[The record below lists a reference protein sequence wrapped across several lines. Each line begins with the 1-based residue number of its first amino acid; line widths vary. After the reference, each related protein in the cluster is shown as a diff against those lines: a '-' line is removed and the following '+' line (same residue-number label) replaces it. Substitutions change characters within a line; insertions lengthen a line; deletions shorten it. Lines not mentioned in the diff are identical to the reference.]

1 MCKYS
6 QLAITITNVVGV
18 KNMKKFQTGLTL
30 LELMVAVAIVGI
42 IASIALWDSSDMLE
56 ENRAENFLLELKRNI
71 SFARSQ
77 AASTDEIVVLC
88 PTGQGKL
95 KNNKDTFNC
104 QKVWDENKIITVF
117 IDVDNDGHFNK
128 ATDTLLRAMEEISD
142 NDKLTFTG
150 NERRLRFNTSG
161 RITTNPGDFI
171 FCPNGGTENNKA
183 LTLSQSGTAFYSGDT
198 AENCG

>member
-1 MCKYS
+1 
-6 QLAITITNVVGV
+6 
-18 KNMKKFQTGLTL
+18 MKKFQTGLTL

-56 ENRAENFLLELKRNI
+56 ENRAESFLLELKRNI

-88 PTGQGKL
+88 PTGQGRI
-95 KNNKDTFNC
+95 KNSKDTFNC
-104 QKVWDENKIITVF
+104 NKKWDENKIIAVF
-117 IDVDNDGHFNK
+117 IDVDNDGHYNG
-128 ATDTLLRAMEEISD
+128 ATDTLLRVMEEISD

-150 NERRLRFNTSG
+150 NDRRLRFNTSG
-161 RITTNPGDFI
+161 RITTNPGDFV

-183 LTLSQSGTAFYSGDT
+183 LTLSQSGTAFYTGDT
-198 AENCG
+198 TQTCG

>member
-1 MCKYS
+1 
-6 QLAITITNVVGV
+6 
-18 KNMKKFQTGLTL
+18 MKKHQNGLTL
-30 LELMVAVAIVGI
+30 LELMVTVAIVGI

-56 ENRAENFLLELKRNI
+56 ENRAESFLLELKRNI

-77 AASTDEIVVLC
+77 AASTDEIVIVC
-88 PTGQGKL
+88 PTGQGRI

-104 QKVWDENKIITVF
+104 QKVWDKNKIITVF
-117 IDVDNDGHFNK
+117 IDMNNDGHFNK

-171 FCPNGGTENNKA
+171 FCPNGGTENNKY
-183 LTLSQSGTAFYSGDT
+183 LTLTKSGTALYSGDST
-198 AENCG
+198 EGCG